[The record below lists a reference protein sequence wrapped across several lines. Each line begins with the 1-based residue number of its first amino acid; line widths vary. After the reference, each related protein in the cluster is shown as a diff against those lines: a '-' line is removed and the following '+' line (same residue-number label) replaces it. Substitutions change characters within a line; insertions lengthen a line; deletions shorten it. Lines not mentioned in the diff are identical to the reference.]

1 LQTPFAKGAAFVT
14 PIHNSKVILNVK
26 IFFMILVFKINELLL
41 VDAINNHNVTADIDF
56 HRKDK

>member
-1 LQTPFAKGAAFVT
+1 MKL
-14 PIHNSKVILNVK
+14 I
-26 IFFMILVFKINELLL
+26 FMILVFKINELLF